1 MRQTRFAPSPTGFLH
16 VGGIRTALFS
26 WLTAKQSGGK
36 FFLRLEDTDQDRY
49 VPGSPRQIVESFQW
63 LGLDLDGG
71 PDHAELKRMKVD
83 EDFPGALED
92 GSYRGIDG
100 PFVQSLRLDMYKQ
113 HAEML
118 VASGHAYRATETAAE
133 LESMRKAADE
143 EKRSFVFTEA
153 SRLRTNIRPDEPH
166 VIRFKTDRS
175 GDTVIHDLILGD
187 VTFNNANMSSD
198 PVLLKSDGF
207 ATYALAAMVDDH
219 LQGVTHVLRSQ
230 EWLPSAPFH
239 VQIIQ
244 AFGWA
249 LPAFAHVPG
258 VNGHDGKKLSKR
270 TGAQSVFDFRDQG
283 YLKEAM
289 LNYLALLGWAPGG
302 DSNQNIFT
310 LDELVQQFRLE
321 QVGKSPAVFEY
332 PKLDWMNEQ
341 HIQRLPAAEL
351 AERLLPF
358 LERDGLRIDTP
369 ARRALLEQLVPLI
382 NTRIKKLT
390 EATPFIEFFFRDVPP
405 PTIEMLIGTKMEQ
418 HLSLHA
424 LREARALAE
433 SIAPFEET
441 SMEAAYR
448 ALCETLGLKPA
459 QLFSIL
465 RNAISGKT
473 VTPPLFGSMAVLGR
487 ETVVKRLHAAEKVL
501 GGQSR

>member
-1 MRQTRFAPSPTGFLH
+1 MKVTRFAPSPTGLLH
-16 VGGIRTALFS
+16 IGGIRTALFS

-49 VPGSPRQIVESFQW
+49 VPGSPRQIIESFHW
-63 LGLDLDGG
+63 LGLDVDGG
-71 PDHAELKRMKVD
+71 PDHAELRRMKVD
-83 EDFPGALED
+83 EDFPGALND
-92 GSYRGIDG
+92 GGFHGIPG
-100 PFVQSLRLDMYKQ
+100 PFVQSLRLATYRE
-113 HAEML
+113 HAEKL
-118 VASGHAYRATETAAE
+118 VASGHAYRANETATE
-133 LESMRKAADE
+133 LETMRKEADE
-143 EKRSFVFTEA
+143 QKRSFVFTEA
-153 SRLRTNIRPDEPH
+153 SRLRKEIDPNGPH
-166 VIRFKTDRS
+166 VIRFKTNRS
-175 GDTVIHDLILGD
+175 GDTVIHDMILGD
-187 VTFNNANMSSD
+187 VTFNNANLSSD

-239 VQIIQ
+239 VQIIK
-244 AFGWA
+244 AFGWE
-249 LPAFAHVPG
+249 LPVFAHVPG

-289 LNYLALLGWAPGG
+289 LNYLAMLGWAPGDG
-302 DSNQNIFT
+302 STQNIFT
-310 LDELVQQFRLE
+310 LDELVAQFRLE
-321 QVGKSPAVFEY
+321 DVVKSPAVFEY

-351 AERLLPF
+351 AARLTPF
-358 LERDGLRIDTP
+358 LEKDGLRIDTP
-369 ARRALLEQLVPLI
+369 ARRALLEQLIPLI

-390 EATPFIEFFFRDVPP
+390 DATPFIDFFFAPIATPSRD
-405 PTIEMLIGTKMEQ
+405 LLLSAKMEQ
-418 HLSLHA
+418 HLALHA

-433 SIAPFEET
+433 SDVAFDEAT
-441 SMEAAYR
+441 LEAAYR
-448 ALCETLGLKPA
+448 ALCERLNLKPA
-459 QLFSIL
+459 QLFSIV

-487 ETVVKRLHAAEKVL
+487 DAVVNRLLAAEAVL
-501 GGQSR
+501 GG